1 MQATASMMQ
10 FKKTAV
16 IVAGGSGTRMGSA
29 TPKQFLLLKGKPL
42 LWYTIRAF
50 LDAYADMQIVLVLP
64 EAHMET
70 GKAIAGEFSNAA
82 IQIIAGGDTRFAS
95 VKNGVMASPDD
106 TIIFVHDGVRCL
118 VTPELIRACY
128 TQTVAKGSA
137 VPAVASTDSVRL
149 SAADGSHRVVD
160 RQFVQ
165 IIQTPQ
171 TFPAQQLKAAF
182 QQAYQ
187 DGFTDE
193 ATVVEAAG
201 GAVHLIGGDYSN
213 IKVTRP
219 IDLLMAERILE
230 ERNSL

>member
-1 MQATASMMQ
+1 MMQ
-10 FKKTAV
+10 ITKTAV

-29 TPKQFLLLKGKPL
+29 TPKQFLMLKGKPL

-50 LDAYADMQIVLVLP
+50 LAAYNDMQIILVLP
-64 EAHMET
+64 EAHIDN
-70 GKAIAGEFSNAA
+70 GKAIATDFPEAD
-82 IQIIAGGDTRFAS
+82 IQIIVGGDTRFAS
-95 VKNGVMASPDD
+95 VKNGVMAAPDD
-106 TIIFVHDGVRCL
+106 AIIFVHDGVRCL
-118 VTPELIRACY
+118 ISPGLIQACY
-128 TQTVAKGSA
+128 VQTVEKGSA

-149 SAADGSHRVVD
+149 SAADGSHHVVD

-171 TFPAQQLKAAF
+171 TFPAQVLKAAF
-182 QQAYQ
+182 QQAYR
-187 DGFTDE
+187 DAFTDE

-201 GAVHLIGGDYSN
+201 GVVHLIVGDYSN

-230 ERNSL
+230 ERNSLE

>member
-1 MQATASMMQ
+1 MMQ
-10 FKKTAV
+10 ITKTAV

-29 TPKQFLLLKGKPL
+29 IPKQFLLLKGKPL

-50 LDAYADMQIVLVLP
+50 LDAYTDMQIILVLP
-64 EAHMET
+64 EAHIDN
-70 GKAIAGEFSNAA
+70 GKAIAAEFPEAD
-82 IQIIAGGDTRFAS
+82 IQFIVGGDTRFAS
-95 VKNGVMASPDD
+95 VKNGVMAAADGA
-106 TIIFVHDGVRCL
+106 IIFVHDGVRCL
-118 VTPELIRACY
+118 ISPELIQACY
-128 TQTVAKGSA
+128 AQTIEKGSA

-149 SAADGSHRVVD
+149 SAADGSHQVVD

-171 TFPAQQLKAAF
+171 TFPAKVLKAAF
-182 QQAYQ
+182 QQAYR
-187 DGFTDE
+187 DVFTDE

-201 GAVHLIGGDYSN
+201 GVVHLIAGDYSN

-230 ERNSL
+230 ERNSF

>member
-1 MQATASMMQ
+1 MMQ
-10 FKKTAV
+10 IAKTAV

-50 LDAYADMQIVLVLP
+50 LDAYNDMQIILVLP
-64 EAHMET
+64 EAHIDN
-70 GKAIAGEFSNAA
+70 GKAIATDFPEAD
-82 IQIIAGGDTRFAS
+82 IQFIVGGDTRFAS
-95 VKNGVMASPDD
+95 VKNGVMAAPDD
-106 TIIFVHDGVRCL
+106 AIIFVHDGVRCL
-118 VTPELIRACY
+118 ISPDLIQACY
-128 TQTVAKGSA
+128 VQTVEKGSA

-149 SAADGSHRVVD
+149 SAADGSHHVVD

-171 TFPAQQLKAAF
+171 TFPAQVLKAAF
-182 QQAYQ
+182 QQAYR
-187 DGFTDE
+187 DAFTDE

-201 GAVHLIGGDYSN
+201 GVVHLIVGDYSN

-230 ERNSL
+230 ERNSLE

>member
-10 FKKTAV
+10 FKKIAV

-29 TPKQFLLLKGKPL
+29 TPKQFLLLKGRPL
-42 LWYTIRAF
+42 LWYTIKAF
-50 LDAYADMQIVLVLP
+50 LDAYADMQIILVLP
-64 EAHMET
+64 EAHLET
-70 GKAIAGEFSNAA
+70 GKAIADTFTNAT
-82 IQIIAGGDTRFAS
+82 IELIAGGDTRFAS
-95 VKNGVMASPDD
+95 VKNGVMAAPDD
-106 TIIFVHDGVRCL
+106 AIIFVHDGVRCL
-118 VTPELIRACY
+118 ITPELIRACY
-128 TQTVAKGSA
+128 MQTVEKGSA
-137 VPAVASTDSVRL
+137 VPAVSSTDSVRL
-149 SAADGSHRVVD
+149 SAADGSHHVVD

-171 TFPAQQLKAAF
+171 TFPAQQIKAAF
-182 QQAYQ
+182 QQAFQ
-187 DGFTDE
+187 DTFTDE

-201 GAVHLIGGDYSN
+201 GVVHLIGGDYSN

>member
-1 MQATASMMQ
+1 MMQ
-10 FKKTAV
+10 ITKTTV

-50 LDAYADMQIVLVLP
+50 LDAYNDIQIILVLP
-64 EAHMET
+64 EAHIDN
-70 GKAIAGEFSNAA
+70 GKAIAAEFPEAD
-82 IQIIAGGDTRFAS
+82 IRFIVGGDTRFAS
-95 VKNGVMASPDD
+95 VKNGVMAAPDNA
-106 TIIFVHDGVRCL
+106 IIFVHDGVRCL
-118 VTPELIRACY
+118 ISPELIRACY
-128 TQTVAKGSA
+128 AQTIEKGSA

-149 SAADGSHRVVD
+149 SAADGSHQVVD

-171 TFPAQQLKAAF
+171 TFPTKVLKAAF
-182 QQAYQ
+182 QQAYR
-187 DGFTDE
+187 DVFTDE

-201 GAVHLIGGDYSN
+201 GVVHLIAGDYSN

-230 ERNSL
+230 ERNSF

>member
-1 MQATASMMQ
+1 MQIT
-10 FKKTAV
+10 KTAV

-50 LDAYADMQIVLVLP
+50 LDAYNDMQIILVLP
-64 EAHMET
+64 KAHIDN
-70 GKAIAGEFSNAA
+70 GKAIAAEFPEAD
-82 IQIIAGGDTRFAS
+82 IKFIVGGDTRFAS
-95 VKNGVMASPDD
+95 VKNGVMAAADD
-106 TIIFVHDGVRCL
+106 AIIFVHDGVRCL
-118 VTPELIRACY
+118 ISPELIQACY
-128 TQTVAKGSA
+128 AQTIEKGSA

-149 SAADGSHRVVD
+149 SAADGSHHVVD

-171 TFPAQQLKAAF
+171 TFPAKVLKAAF
-182 QQAYQ
+182 QQAYR
-187 DGFTDE
+187 DVFTDE

-201 GAVHLIGGDYSN
+201 GVVHLIAGDYSN

-230 ERNSL
+230 ERNSFE

>member
-1 MQATASMMQ
+1 MMQ
-10 FKKTAV
+10 ITKTAV
-16 IVAGGSGTRMGSA
+16 IVAGGSGTRMGRA

-50 LDAYADMQIVLVLP
+50 LAAYTDMQIILVLP
-64 EAHMET
+64 EAHIDN
-70 GKAIAGEFSNAA
+70 GKVIATDFPEAD
-82 IQIIAGGDTRFAS
+82 IQFIVGGDTRFAS
-95 VKNGVMASPDD
+95 VKNGVMAAPDD
-106 TIIFVHDGVRCL
+106 AIIFVHDGVRCL
-118 VTPELIRACY
+118 ISPELIQACY
-128 TQTVAKGSA
+128 VQTVEKGSA

-149 SAADGSHRVVD
+149 SAADGSHHVVD

-171 TFPAQQLKAAF
+171 TFPAQVLKAAF
-182 QQAYQ
+182 QQAYC
-187 DGFTDE
+187 DAFTDE

-201 GAVHLIGGDYSN
+201 GVVHLIVGDYSN

-230 ERNSL
+230 ERNSLE

>member
-1 MQATASMMQ
+1 MQIA
-10 FKKTAV
+10 KTAV

-50 LDAYADMQIVLVLP
+50 LEAYNDIQIILVLP
-64 EAHMET
+64 EAHIDN
-70 GKAIAGEFSNAA
+70 GKAIAAEFPEAN
-82 IQIIAGGDTRFAS
+82 IRFIVGGDTRFAS
-95 VKNGVMASPDD
+95 VKNGVMAAPDNA
-106 TIIFVHDGVRCL
+106 IIFVHDGVRCL
-118 VTPELIRACY
+118 ISPELITACY
-128 TQTVAKGSA
+128 AQTIEKGSA

-149 SAADGSHRVVD
+149 SAADGSHQVVD

-171 TFPAQQLKAAF
+171 TFPAKVLKAAF
-182 QQAYQ
+182 QQAYH
-187 DGFTDE
+187 DAFTDE
-193 ATVVEAAG
+193 ATVVEADG
-201 GAVHLIGGDYSN
+201 GLVHLIAGDYSN

-230 ERNSL
+230 ERNSFE

>member
-1 MQATASMMQ
+1 MMQ
-10 FKKTAV
+10 ITKTAV

-50 LDAYADMQIVLVLP
+50 LDAYNDMQIILVLP
-64 EAHMET
+64 KAHIDN
-70 GKAIAGEFSNAA
+70 GKAIAAEFPEAD
-82 IQIIAGGDTRFAS
+82 IKFIVGGDTRFAS
-95 VKNGVMASPDD
+95 VKNGVMAAADD
-106 TIIFVHDGVRCL
+106 AIIFVHDGVRCL
-118 VTPELIRACY
+118 ISPELIQACY
-128 TQTVAKGSA
+128 AQTIEKGSA

-149 SAADGSHRVVD
+149 SAADGSHHVVD

-171 TFPAQQLKAAF
+171 TFPAKVLKAAF
-182 QQAYQ
+182 QQAYR
-187 DGFTDE
+187 DVFTDE

-201 GAVHLIGGDYSN
+201 GVVHLIAGDYSN

-230 ERNSL
+230 ERNSFE

>member
-1 MQATASMMQ
+1 MMQ
-10 FKKTAV
+10 ITKTAV

-50 LDAYADMQIVLVLP
+50 LDAYTDMQIILVLP
-64 EAHMET
+64 EAHIDN
-70 GKAIAGEFSNAA
+70 GKAIATDFPEAD
-82 IQIIAGGDTRFAS
+82 IQFIVGGDTRFAS
-95 VKNGVMASPDD
+95 VKNGVMAAPDD
-106 TIIFVHDGVRCL
+106 AIIFVHDGVRCL
-118 VTPELIRACY
+118 ISPELIQACY
-128 TQTVAKGSA
+128 VQTVEKGSA

-149 SAADGSHRVVD
+149 SAADGSHHVVD

-171 TFPAQQLKAAF
+171 TFPAQVLKAAF
-182 QQAYQ
+182 QQAYR
-187 DGFTDE
+187 DAFTDE
-193 ATVVEAAG
+193 ATVVEADG
-201 GAVHLIGGDYSN
+201 GVVHLIVGDYSN

-230 ERNSL
+230 ERNSLE

>member
-1 MQATASMMQ
+1 MQIT
-10 FKKTAV
+10 KTAV

-29 TPKQFLLLKGKPL
+29 TPKQFLMLKGKPL

-50 LDAYADMQIVLVLP
+50 LAAYNDMQIILVLP
-64 EAHMET
+64 EAHIDN
-70 GKAIAGEFSNAA
+70 GKAIATDFPEAD
-82 IQIIAGGDTRFAS
+82 IQFIVGGDTRFAS
-95 VKNGVMASPDD
+95 VKNGVMAAPDD
-106 TIIFVHDGVRCL
+106 AIIFVHDGVRCL
-118 VTPELIRACY
+118 ISPDLIQACY
-128 TQTVAKGSA
+128 VQTVEKGSA

-149 SAADGSHRVVD
+149 SAADGHHHVVD

-171 TFPAQQLKAAF
+171 TFPAKVLKAAF
-182 QQAYQ
+182 QQTYRDA
-187 DGFTDE
+187 FTDE

-201 GAVHLIGGDYSN
+201 GVVHLIAGDYSN

-230 ERNSL
+230 ERNSLE

>member
-1 MQATASMMQ
+1 MMQ
-10 FKKTAV
+10 ITKTAV

-50 LDAYADMQIVLVLP
+50 LDAYADMQIILVLP
-64 EAHMET
+64 EAHIDN
-70 GKAIAGEFSNAA
+70 GKAIAAEFPEAD
-82 IQIIAGGDTRFAS
+82 IQFIVGGDTRFAS
-95 VKNGVMASPDD
+95 VKNGVMAAPDD
-106 TIIFVHDGVRCL
+106 AIVFVHDGVRCL
-118 VTPELIRACY
+118 ISPELIQACY
-128 TQTVAKGSA
+128 TQTVEKGSA

-149 SAADGSHRVVD
+149 SAADGSHHVVD

-171 TFPAQQLKAAF
+171 TFPAKGLKAAF
-182 QQAYQ
+182 QQTYRDA
-187 DGFTDE
+187 FTDE

-201 GAVHLIGGDYSN
+201 GVVHLIAGDYSN

-230 ERNSL
+230 ERKSFE

>member
-1 MQATASMMQ
+1 MMQ
-10 FKKTAV
+10 ITKTAV

-50 LDAYADMQIVLVLP
+50 LDAYTDMQIILVLP
-64 EAHMET
+64 EAHIDN
-70 GKAIAGEFSNAA
+70 GKAIATDFPEAD
-82 IQIIAGGDTRFAS
+82 IQIIVGGDTRFAS
-95 VKNGVMASPDD
+95 VKNGVMAAPDD
-106 TIIFVHDGVRCL
+106 AIIFVHDGVRCL
-118 VTPELIRACY
+118 ISPELIQACY
-128 TQTVAKGSA
+128 VQTVEKGSA

-149 SAADGSHRVVD
+149 SAADGSHHVVD

-171 TFPAQQLKAAF
+171 TFPAQVLKAAF
-182 QQAYQ
+182 QQAYR
-187 DGFTDE
+187 DAFTDE

-201 GAVHLIGGDYSN
+201 GVVHLIVGDYSN

-230 ERNSL
+230 ERNSLE

>member
-1 MQATASMMQ
+1 MMQ
-10 FKKTAV
+10 ITKTAV

-50 LDAYADMQIVLVLP
+50 LDAYTDMQIILVLP
-64 EAHMET
+64 EAYIDN
-70 GKAIAGEFSNAA
+70 GKAIATDFPEAD
-82 IQIIAGGDTRFAS
+82 IQFIVGGDTRFAS
-95 VKNGVMASPDD
+95 VKNGVMAASDD
-106 TIIFVHDGVRCL
+106 AIIFVHDGVRCL
-118 VTPELIRACY
+118 ISPGLIQACY
-128 TQTVAKGSA
+128 AQTVEKGSA
-137 VPAVASTDSVRL
+137 VPAVPSTDSVRL
-149 SAADGSHRVVD
+149 SAADGHHHVVD

-171 TFPAQQLKAAF
+171 TFPAQVLKAAF
-182 QQAYQ
+182 QQAYR
-187 DGFTDE
+187 DAFTDE

-201 GAVHLIGGDYSN
+201 GVVHLIVGDYSN

-230 ERNSL
+230 ERNSLE

>member
-1 MQATASMMQ
+1 MMQ
-10 FKKTAV
+10 IVKTAV

-50 LDAYADMQIVLVLP
+50 LDAYNDMQIILVLP
-64 EAHMET
+64 KAHIDN
-70 GKAIAGEFSNAA
+70 GKAIAAEFPEAD
-82 IQIIAGGDTRFAS
+82 IKFIVGGDTRFAS
-95 VKNGVMASPDD
+95 VKNGVMAAADD
-106 TIIFVHDGVRCL
+106 AIIFVHDGVRCL
-118 VTPELIRACY
+118 ISPELIQACY
-128 TQTVAKGSA
+128 AQTIEKGSA

-149 SAADGSHRVVD
+149 SAADGSHHVVD

-171 TFPAQQLKAAF
+171 TFPAKVLKAAF
-182 QQAYQ
+182 QQAYR
-187 DGFTDE
+187 DVFTDE

-201 GAVHLIGGDYSN
+201 GVVHLIAGDYSN

-230 ERNSL
+230 ERNSFE

>member
-1 MQATASMMQ
+1 MMHIT
-10 FKKTAV
+10 KTAV

-29 TPKQFLLLKGKPL
+29 TPKQFLLLKDKPL
-42 LWYTIRAF
+42 LWYTICAF
-50 LDAYADMQIVLVLP
+50 LDAYTDMQIILVLP
-64 EAHMET
+64 EAHIDS
-70 GKAIAGEFSNAA
+70 GKTIAAEFPEAD
-82 IQIIAGGDTRFAS
+82 IQFIVGGDTRFAS
-95 VKNGVMASPDD
+95 VKNGVMAAPDD
-106 TIIFVHDGVRCL
+106 AIIFVHDGVRCL
-118 VTPELIRACY
+118 ISPELIQACY
-128 TQTVAKGSA
+128 VQTVEKGSA

-182 QQAYQ
+182 QQTYKDA
-187 DGFTDE
+187 FTDE
-193 ATVVEAAG
+193 ATVVEASG
-201 GAVHLIGGDYSN
+201 GVVHLIKGDYSN

-230 ERNSL
+230 ERKSF

>member
-1 MQATASMMQ
+1 MQIT
-10 FKKTAV
+10 KTAV

-29 TPKQFLLLKGKPL
+29 MPKQFLLLKGKPL

-50 LDAYADMQIVLVLP
+50 LDAYNDMQIILVLP
-64 EAHMET
+64 EAHIDN
-70 GKAIAGEFSNAA
+70 GKAIATDFPEAD
-82 IQIIAGGDTRFAS
+82 IQFIVGGDTRFAS
-95 VKNGVMASPDD
+95 VKNGVMAAPDD
-106 TIIFVHDGVRCL
+106 AIIFVHDGVRCL
-118 VTPELIRACY
+118 ISPGLIQACY
-128 TQTVAKGSA
+128 VQTVEKGSA

-149 SAADGSHRVVD
+149 SAADGSHHVVD

-171 TFPAQQLKAAF
+171 TFPAQVLKAAF
-182 QQAYQ
+182 RQVYRDA
-187 DGFTDE
+187 FTDE

-201 GAVHLIGGDYSN
+201 GVVHLIVGDYSN

-230 ERNSL
+230 ERNSLE